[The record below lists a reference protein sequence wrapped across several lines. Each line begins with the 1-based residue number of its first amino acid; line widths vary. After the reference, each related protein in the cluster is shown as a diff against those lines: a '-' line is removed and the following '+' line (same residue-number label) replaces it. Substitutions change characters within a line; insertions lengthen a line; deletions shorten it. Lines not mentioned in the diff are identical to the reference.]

1 MIRIDP
7 PPISGS
13 PDAELYTAAQ
23 SEMIKSFA
31 ELLYRST
38 TREITVDQSSYDKAL
53 ACNFTYA
60 CTGRF
65 EVRSLSIT
73 KQLRYDVMA
82 RTAISAVMN
91 RCIPSLTFDV
101 VRFGVCIGNVNSA
114 AAHRDSHCAAR
125 SVARNRHAK
134 MSYSAR
140 YRFIAI
146 RWVARNQSISHH
158 LKQ

>member
-1 MIRIDP
+1 MGRMSNRPLRRVLNGFGANTGAGVDCGGLLGECRAWAFAVETQARGSLHLHIIVWTIDGAHLQERIRNMIRIDP

-65 EVRSLSIT
+65 EVRSLYKT
-73 KQLRYDVMA
+73 V
-82 RTAISAVMN
+82 AV
-91 RCIPSLTFDV
+91 
-101 VRFGVCIGNVNSA
+101 
-114 AAHRDSHCAAR
+114 
-125 SVARNRHAK
+125 
-134 MSYSAR
+134 
-140 YRFIAI
+140 
-146 RWVARNQSISHH
+146 
-158 LKQ
+158 